1 MNKDIVDYKTSEYAG
16 KMGVAFCRGDLES
29 AQKYTKTL
37 LVLYRLRAREA
48 MADYV
53 QDTDELR
60 ALKRTLKKAG
70 QAGIVFPL
78 GEKRVETLEKK
89 VKLQRERLVGYGES
103 IVVTLDWWQSIG
115 ATLADLCNL
124 CNRDYAQV
132 LKEIKPERV
141 DLEFSSL
148 IFVYNLDYK
157 DPRNRGWIDFDVDA
171 PFTHAVKEFFLD
183 RMISTPE
190 GRAASHRA
198 MEECFPGIMEGV
210 LMEVTD
216 ADGVRRLIDKDGV
229 EVATLDGEE
238 R

>member
-1 MNKDIVDYKTSEYAG
+1 M
-16 KMGVAFCRGDLES
+16 
-29 AQKYTKTL
+29 L
-37 LVLYRLRAREA
+37 LLSRLRARGGV
-48 MADYV
+48 ADYV
-53 QDTDELR
+53 RDTDELR
-60 ALKRTLKKAG
+60 SLKRGLKKVE
-70 QAGIVFPL
+70 QDGIIFPM
-78 GEKRVETLEKK
+78 GEKRVKTLEEK
-89 VKLQRERLVGYGES
+89 VKLQREWLVGYGES
-103 IVVTLDWWQSIG
+103 IVVILDYWQSIG

-132 LKEIKPERV
+132 LEQIKPERV
-141 DLEFSSL
+141 DREFSSL

-183 RMISTPE
+183 RMINTPE
-190 GRAASHRA
+190 GQAASHQA
-198 MEECFPGIMEGV
+198 MEACFPGIMEGA

-238 R
+238 